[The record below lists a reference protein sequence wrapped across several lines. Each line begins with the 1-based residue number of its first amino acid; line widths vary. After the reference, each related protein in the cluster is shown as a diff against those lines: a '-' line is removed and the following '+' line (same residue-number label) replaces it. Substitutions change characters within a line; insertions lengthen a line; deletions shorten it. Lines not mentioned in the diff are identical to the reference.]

1 MSRER
6 KIYNLV
12 KEILTEYPPARDNDD
27 ILVCEFYRSI
37 GVNIERPFR
46 VIILNRSLPTVES
59 ITRMRRRVQED
70 CIELRAS
77 EFTQRRRARKTD
89 DVLEFLDEQNNQKKQ
104 S

>member
-12 KEILTEYPPARDNDD
+12 KEILTEYAPARDNDD

-37 GVNIERPFR
+37 GVNIEMPFR
-46 VIILNRSLPTVES
+46 VVILNRKLPTVES
-59 ITRMRRRVQED
+59 ITRMRRRVQEE
-70 CIELRAS
+70 CRELRAS
-77 EFTQRRRARKTD
+77 ELAMRRRAKKTD
-89 DVLEFLDEQNNQKKQ
+89 DVLQFLDEQKKQ